1 MSKILNMARDFN
13 SQSKKQAN
21 AIEQTLKKDFERHEQ
36 RIQDAL
42 KSSEQKIINDI
53 QEQQSRLNLLVMKT
67 WIWLPVTLLF
77 LVIVSYG
84 IAWYQ
89 GQTILDNQKKIARQ
103 KAILEQFQNKTWGLS
118 LYESQKGERFIVI
131 PEGYSIMEGWTMN
144 DGKNELIKLERK

>member
-42 KSSEQKIINDI
+42 KASEQKITNDI

-67 WIWLPVTLLF
+67 WIWLPITVITVLIACWGVIWWQGMTIAQNQQEISRQQSTLKALAAKGGNIQMSTCGDQKQ
-77 LVIVSYG
+77 LCIKIDLDEKSYG
-84 IAWYQ
+84 ANGVYPW
-89 GQTILDNQKKIARQ
+89 K
-103 KAILEQFQNKTWGLS
+103 
-118 LYESQKGERFIVI
+118 I
-131 PEGYSIMEGWTMN
+131 PEGY
-144 DGKNELIKLERK
+144 

>member
-42 KSSEQKIINDI
+42 KASEQKIINDI

-84 IAWYQ
+84 IVWYQ

-103 KAILEQFQNKTWGLS
+103 KAILEQFQ
-118 LYESQKGERFIVI
+118 
-131 PEGYSIMEGWTMN
+131 
-144 DGKNELIKLERK
+144 

>member
-1 MSKILNMARDFN
+1 
-13 SQSKKQAN
+13 
-21 AIEQTLKKDFERHEQ
+21 ERHEQ

-118 LYESQKGERFIVI
+118 LYESQK
-131 PEGYSIMEGWTMN
+131 
-144 DGKNELIKLERK
+144 